1 MGAWQG
7 GSGREPSGSTL
18 LKRGQ
23 LAQLGYT
30 AVAVPYWE
38 WNALEG
44 KVCYLVLDLYRHLR
58 TVQWRCRVLSV
69 P

>member
-38 WNALEG
+38 WDALEG
-44 KVCYLVLDLYRHLR
+44 KVGYLAPVLFVA
-58 TVQWRCRVLSV
+58 T
-69 P
+69 